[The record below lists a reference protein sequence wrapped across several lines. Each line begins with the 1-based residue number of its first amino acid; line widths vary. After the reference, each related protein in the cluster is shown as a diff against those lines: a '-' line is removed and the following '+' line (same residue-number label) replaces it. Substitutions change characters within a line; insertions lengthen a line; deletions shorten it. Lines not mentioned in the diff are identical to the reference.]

1 MALTK
6 DQQAEVDALSTAA
19 LPTRRAT
26 VPALEEILYQAIPV
40 LDHGFVRVVD
50 YMGDDAA
57 IVQAARVSY
66 GKGTRKISEDRGLI
80 HYLLRHRHTTPF
92 EMCEI
97 KFHVKLPIF
106 VARQWIRHRTAN
118 VNEYSARYSVLDEE
132 FYVPAP
138 EHLAA
143 QSQINKQ
150 GRDDALPAA
159 EAAEILT
166 AIKNEGSRAYGTYT
180 KLLNETAKGE
190 VIDEKRSGIARE
202 LARMVLPAN
211 IYSQWYWKI
220 DLHNLLH
227 FLSLRADPHAQY
239 EIRVYAEAM
248 LDVVKRWVPITY
260 EAFTQ
265 HRLKSVTLSAAAWE
279 VVKRMLAGEDIAEA
293 QSGLGKRE
301 WRELMA
307 VLGRS
312 N

>member
-1 MALTK
+1 MGGC
-6 DQQAEVDALSTAA
+6 S
-19 LPTRRAT
+19 RH
-26 VPALEEILYQAIPV
+26 EIKV
-40 LDHGFVRVVD
+40 LDHGFIALIDAMPRLVPQ
-50 YMGDDAA
+50 GQTADAA

-159 EAAEILT
+159 EAAEILA

-180 KLLNETAKGE
+180 KLLNETATGE

-260 EAFTQ
+260 EAFMQ
-265 HRLKSVTLSAAAWE
+265 HRLKSVTLSAAAWD

-312 N
+312 T